1 MPDKKTFLLNC
12 EVCDTRKIKEEDYKD
27 YEQIKINT
35 ELVIVDE
42 KSKSILNRL
51 PLTMNQES
59 MIELP
64 DGVQLEIRT
73 INGKYEIT
81 GNTEV
86 KDYTFL
92 IVNGP
97 LLIHSDAQECLGK
110 YYKIVVNGPLR
121 CPKSLEGNMGKI
133 SVNGPIMVYPD
144 DCIILDKVF
153 QMDKYFPLR
162 AKEGKRYY
170 AESMVIIED
179 AEVDAKK
186 LAAKKVEFVTNR
198 LLVHESKVEACIPM
212 FDEKVEFVVV
222 PDGMKIL
229 YGKVV
234 LDEKFVKKEGSK
246 LFVYGSLEISPEC
259 DMKALEEIL
268 EKLIVKGDITLSRG
282 EQEESFQS
290 MDTEY
295 DNIIYRFEGRV
306 IVNKVNVS
314 IDGKLLENSIHG
326 VRIQNVAMVNIAE
339 EVSQQLILDK
349 LQIMNCAKVIC
360 SKEQKSAVAVISQ
373 NVAMIG
379 EEEKESS
386 LKDLFTTKVINAES
400 YIM

>member
-1 MPDKKTFLLNC
+1 MSDKKKFLLNC
-12 EVCDTRKIKEEDYKD
+12 EVCDARKIKEEDYKD

-42 KSKSILNRL
+42 ESKSILNRL
-51 PLTMNQES
+51 PVTMNQES

-64 DGVQLEIRT
+64 EGMQAEIRT

-81 GNTEV
+81 GNTDV
-86 KDYTFL
+86 KDYTLL

-97 LLIHSDAQECLGK
+97 LLIHPNAQETLGK

-121 CPKSLEGNMGKI
+121 CPKSIEGNLGKI
-133 SVNGPIMVYPD
+133 SINGPVKIYPD
-144 DCIILDKVF
+144 DCIILDKEF
-153 QMDKYFPLR
+153 HMDKYFPLR

-170 AESMVIIED
+170 AENMVIIGD
-179 AEVDAKK
+179 TTVDMEKLVAKN
-186 LAAKKVEFVTNR
+186 VEFVTNR
-198 LLVHESKVEACIPM
+198 LLVHESKVEECIPM
-212 FDEKVEFVVV
+212 FDENVEFVVV
-222 PDGMKIL
+222 PDGMKII
-229 YGKVV
+229 YGKIV
-234 LDEKFVKKEGSK
+234 LDEKFVKKEGNK
-246 LFVYGSLEISPEC
+246 LFVYGSVEVSPEC
-259 DMKALEEIL
+259 DMKVLGEIL
-268 EKLIVKGDITLSRG
+268 EKLIVKGDITLSR
-282 EQEESFQS
+282 EQEESFQR
-290 MDTEY
+290 MDAEY

-314 IDGKLLENSIHG
+314 IDEKLLENSVNGI
-326 VRIQNVAMVNIAE
+326 RIQNVAMVNIAE
-339 EVSQQLILDK
+339 EVSQQLILEK
-349 LQIMNCAKVIC
+349 LEIMNCAKVIC

-386 LKDLFTTKVINAES
+386 LIDLFTTKVINAES

>member
-1 MPDKKTFLLNC
+1 MSDKKKFLLNC
-12 EVCDTRKIKEEDYKD
+12 KVCDARKIKEEDYKD

-51 PLTMNQES
+51 PVTMNQES

-64 DGVQLEIRT
+64 EGMQAEIRT
-73 INGKYEIT
+73 INEKYEIT
-81 GNTEV
+81 GNTDV
-86 KDYTFL
+86 KDYTLL
-92 IVNGP
+92 IVNEP
-97 LLIHSDAQECLGK
+97 LLIYPDAQETLGK

-121 CPKSLEGNMGKI
+121 CPKSIEGNLGKI
-133 SVNGPIMVYPD
+133 SINGPVEIYPD

-153 QMDKYFPLR
+153 HMDKYFPLR

-170 AESMVIIED
+170 AEKMVIIGD
-179 AEVDAKK
+179 TAVDMEKLVAKNVK
-186 LAAKKVEFVTNR
+186 FVTNR
-198 LLVHESKVEACIPM
+198 LLVHESKIEECIPM
-212 FDEKVEFVVV
+212 FDENVEFVVV
-222 PDGMKIL
+222 PDGMKII
-229 YGKVV
+229 YGKIV
-234 LDEKFVKKEGSK
+234 LDEKFVKKEGNK
-246 LFVYGSLEISPEC
+246 LFVYGSVEVSPEC
-259 DMKALEEIL
+259 DMKVLGEIL
-268 EKLIVKGDITLSRG
+268 EKLIVKGDITLSR
-282 EQEESFQS
+282 EQEESFQR
-290 MDTEY
+290 MDAEY

-314 IDGKLLENSIHG
+314 IDEKLLENSANGI
-326 VRIQNVAMVNIAE
+326 RIQNVAMVNIAE
-339 EVSQQLILDK
+339 EVSQQLILEK
-349 LQIMNCAKVIC
+349 LEIMNCAKVIC

>member
-1 MPDKKTFLLNC
+1 MSDKKKFLLNC
-12 EVCDTRKIKEEDYKD
+12 EVCDARKIKEEDYKD

-42 KSKSILNRL
+42 ESKSILNRL
-51 PLTMNQES
+51 PVTMNQES

-64 DGVQLEIRT
+64 EGMQAEIRT

-81 GNTEV
+81 GNTDV
-86 KDYTFL
+86 KDYTLL

-97 LLIHSDAQECLGK
+97 LLIHPNAQETLGK

-121 CPKSLEGNMGKI
+121 CPKSIEENLGKI
-133 SVNGPIMVYPD
+133 SINGPVKIYPD
-144 DCIILDKVF
+144 DCIILDKEF
-153 QMDKYFPLR
+153 HMDKYFPLR

-170 AESMVIIED
+170 AENMVIIGD
-179 AEVDAKK
+179 TTVDMEKLVAKN
-186 LAAKKVEFVTNR
+186 VEFVTNR
-198 LLVHESKVEACIPM
+198 LLVHESKVEECIPM
-212 FDEKVEFVVV
+212 FDENVEFVVV
-222 PDGMKIL
+222 PDGMKII
-229 YGKVV
+229 YGKIV
-234 LDEKFVKKEGSK
+234 LDEKFVKKEGNK
-246 LFVYGSLEISPEC
+246 LFVYGSVEVSPEC
-259 DMKALEEIL
+259 DMKVLGEIL
-268 EKLIVKGDITLSRG
+268 EKFIVKGDITLSR
-282 EQEESFQS
+282 EQEESFQR
-290 MDTEY
+290 MDAEY

-306 IVNKVNVS
+306 IVNKVNVL
-314 IDGKLLENSIHG
+314 IDEKLLENSVNG

-339 EVSQQLILDK
+339 EVSQQLILEK
-349 LQIMNCAKVIC
+349 LEIMNCAKVIC

>member
-1 MPDKKTFLLNC
+1 MSDKKKFLLNC
-12 EVCDTRKIKEEDYKD
+12 EVCDARKIKEEDYQD

-51 PLTMNQES
+51 PVTMNQES

-64 DGVQLEIRT
+64 EGMQAEIRT

-81 GNTEV
+81 GNTDV
-86 KDYTFL
+86 KDYTL
-92 IVNGP
+92 LVVNGP
-97 LLIHSDAQECLGK
+97 LLIHSDAQERLGK
-110 YYKIVVNGPLR
+110 YYKIIVNGPLR
-121 CPKSLEGNMGKI
+121 CPKSLEGNLGKI
-133 SVNGPIMVYPD
+133 SVNGPVKVYPD

-153 QMDKYFPLR
+153 YMDKYFPLR

-170 AESMVIIED
+170 AEEMVIIED
-179 AEVDAKK
+179 AEVDVEK
-186 LAAKKVEFVTNR
+186 LAVKKVEFVTNR
-198 LLVHESKVEACIPM
+198 LLVHESKVETCIPM
-212 FDEKVEFVVV
+212 FEEKVEFVVV

-234 LDEKFVKKEGSK
+234 LNERFVKKTGSK
-246 LFVYGSLEISPEC
+246 LFVYGSVEISPKC

-268 EKLIVKGDITLSRG
+268 EKLIVKGDITLSR
-282 EQEESFQS
+282 EQEERLQN

-295 DNIIYRFEGRV
+295 DNIIHRFEGRV

-314 IDGKLLENSIHG
+314 IDEKLLENSVNGI
-326 VRIQNVAMVNIAE
+326 RIQNVAMVNIAE
-339 EVSQQLILDK
+339 EVSQQLILEK
-349 LQIMNCAKVIC
+349 LEIMNCAKVIC

>member
-1 MPDKKTFLLNC
+1 MSDKKKFLLNC
-12 EVCDTRKIKEEDYKD
+12 EVCDARKIKEEDYKD

-42 KSKSILNRL
+42 ESKSILNRL
-51 PLTMNQES
+51 PVTMNQES

-64 DGVQLEIRT
+64 EGMQAEIRT

-81 GNTEV
+81 GNTDV
-86 KDYTFL
+86 KDYTLL

-97 LLIHSDAQECLGK
+97 LLIHPDAQETLGK

-121 CPKSLEGNMGKI
+121 CPKSIEGNLGKI
-133 SVNGPIMVYPD
+133 SINGPVKIYPD
-144 DCIILDKVF
+144 DCIILDKEF
-153 QMDKYFPLR
+153 HMDKYFPLR

-170 AESMVIIED
+170 AENMVIIGD
-179 AEVDAKK
+179 TTVDMEKLVAKN
-186 LAAKKVEFVTNR
+186 VEFVTNR
-198 LLVHESKVEACIPM
+198 LLVHESKVEECIPM
-212 FDEKVEFVVV
+212 FDENVEFVVV
-222 PDGMKIL
+222 PDGMKII
-229 YGKVV
+229 YGKIV
-234 LDEKFVKKEGSK
+234 LDEKFVKKEGNK
-246 LFVYGSLEISPEC
+246 LFVYGSVEISSEC
-259 DMKALEEIL
+259 DMKVLGEIL
-268 EKLIVKGDITLSRG
+268 EKLIVKGDITLSR
-282 EQEESFQS
+282 EQEESFQR
-290 MDTEY
+290 MDAEY

-306 IVNKVNVS
+306 IVNKVNVL
-314 IDGKLLENSIHG
+314 IDEKLLENSVNG

-339 EVSQQLILDK
+339 EVSQQLILEK
-349 LQIMNCAKVIC
+349 LEIMNCAKVIC

>member
-1 MPDKKTFLLNC
+1 MSDKKKFLLNC

-42 KSKSILNRL
+42 KSKGILNRL

-64 DGVQLEIRT
+64 DGVQAEIRT

-81 GNTEV
+81 GNTDV
-86 KDYTFL
+86 KDYTL
-92 IVNGP
+92 LVVNGP
-97 LLIHSDAQECLGK
+97 LLIHSEAQERLGK

-121 CPKSLEGNMGKI
+121 CPKSLEGNLGKI
-133 SVNGPIMVYPD
+133 SVNGPVMVYPD

-153 QMDKYFPLR
+153 HMDKYFPLR

-170 AESMVIIED
+170 AENMVIIKD
-179 AEVDAKK
+179 AEVDAEK
-186 LAAKKVEFVTNR
+186 LATKKVEFVTNR

-222 PDGMKIL
+222 PDGMKIF

-246 LFVYGSLEISPEC
+246 LFVYGSVEISPEC
-259 DMKALEEIL
+259 DMKALEEYL
-268 EKLIVKGDITLSRG
+268 EKLIVKGDITLSR
-282 EQEESFQS
+282 EQEERFQS

-339 EVSQQLILDK
+339 EVSQQLILEK
-349 LQIMNCAKVIC
+349 LEIMNCAKVIC

-379 EEEKESS
+379 EEEKESP
-386 LKDLFTTKVINAES
+386 LKDLVATKVINAES

>member
-1 MPDKKTFLLNC
+1 MSDKKKFLLNC
-12 EVCDTRKIKEEDYKD
+12 EVCDTRKIKEEDYQD

-64 DGVQLEIRT
+64 EGMKPEIRT

-81 GNTEV
+81 GNMEV
-86 KDYTFL
+86 KDYTLL
-92 IVNGP
+92 IVNGS
-97 LLIHSDAQECLGK
+97 LLIHADAQETLGK
-110 YYKIVVNGPLR
+110 YYKIVVNGSLR

-133 SVNGPIMVYPD
+133 SVNGSVKLYPD
-144 DCIILDKVF
+144 NSIILDKVF
-153 QMDKYFPLR
+153 WMDKYFPLR

-170 AESMVIIED
+170 AEKMVIIED
-179 AEVDAKK
+179 TEVDVEK

-234 LDEKFVKKEGSK
+234 LDEKLVKKEGNK
-246 LFVYGSLEISPEC
+246 LFVYGSVEISPEC
-259 DMKALEEIL
+259 DMKAMGEML
-268 EKLIVKGDITLSRG
+268 EKLIVKGDVTLSR

-295 DNIIYRFEGRV
+295 DNIIYRFEGRE

-314 IDGKLLENSIHG
+314 IDEKLLENSIHG

-339 EVSQQLILDK
+339 EVNAELILEK
-349 LQIMNCAKVIC
+349 LEIKNCAKVIC
-360 SKEQKSAVAVISQ
+360 SEEQKSAVAVISQ

-379 EEEKESS
+379 EEEKENSFRN
-386 LKDLFTTKVINAES
+386 LFNTKVINAES

>member
-1 MPDKKTFLLNC
+1 MSDKKKFLLNC
-12 EVCDTRKIKEEDYKD
+12 EVCDARKIKEEDYKD

-51 PLTMNQES
+51 PVTMNQES

-64 DGVQLEIRT
+64 EGMQAEIRT

-81 GNTEV
+81 GNTDV
-86 KDYTFL
+86 KDYTIL

-97 LLIHSDAQECLGK
+97 LLIHPDAQETLGK

-121 CPKSLEGNMGKI
+121 CPKSIEGKLGKI
-133 SVNGPIMVYPD
+133 SINGPVEIYPD
-144 DCIILDKVF
+144 DCIILDKAF
-153 QMDKYFPLR
+153 HMDKYFPLR

-170 AESMVIIED
+170 AENMVIIGD
-179 AEVDAKK
+179 TAVDMEKLVAKNVK
-186 LAAKKVEFVTNR
+186 FVTNR
-198 LLVHESKVEACIPM
+198 LLVHESKIEECIPM
-212 FDEKVEFVVV
+212 FDENVEFVVV
-222 PDGMKIL
+222 PDGMKII
-229 YGKVV
+229 YGKIV
-234 LDEKFVKKEGSK
+234 LDEKFVKKEGNK
-246 LFVYGSLEISPEC
+246 LFVYGSVEISPEC
-259 DMKALEEIL
+259 DMKVLGETL
-268 EKLIVKGDITLSRG
+268 EKLIVKGDITLSR
-282 EQEESFQS
+282 EQEESFQR
-290 MDTEY
+290 MDAEY

-314 IDGKLLENSIHG
+314 IDEKLLENSVNGI
-326 VRIQNVAMVNIAE
+326 RIQNVAMVNIAE
-339 EVSQQLILDK
+339 EVSQQLILEK
-349 LQIMNCAKVIC
+349 LEIMNCAKVIC

>member
-1 MPDKKTFLLNC
+1 MSDKKKFLLNC
-12 EVCDTRKIKEEDYKD
+12 EVCDARKIKEEDYKD

-42 KSKSILNRL
+42 ESKSILNRL
-51 PLTMNQES
+51 PVTMNQES

-64 DGVQLEIRT
+64 EGMQAEIRT

-81 GNTEV
+81 GNTDV
-86 KDYTFL
+86 KDYTLL

-97 LLIHSDAQECLGK
+97 LLIHPNAQETLGK

-121 CPKSLEGNMGKI
+121 CPKSIEENLGKI
-133 SVNGPIMVYPD
+133 SINGPVKIYPD
-144 DCIILDKVF
+144 DCIILDKEF
-153 QMDKYFPLR
+153 HMDKYFPLR

-170 AESMVIIED
+170 AENMVIIGD
-179 AEVDAKK
+179 TTVDMEKLVAKN
-186 LAAKKVEFVTNR
+186 VEFVTNR
-198 LLVHESKVEACIPM
+198 LLVHESKVEECIPM
-212 FDEKVEFVVV
+212 FDENVEFVVV
-222 PDGMKIL
+222 PDGMKII
-229 YGKVV
+229 YGKIV
-234 LDEKFVKKEGSK
+234 LDEKFVKKEGNK
-246 LFVYGSLEISPEC
+246 LFVYGSVEVSPEC
-259 DMKALEEIL
+259 DMKVLGEIL
-268 EKLIVKGDITLSRG
+268 EKLIVKGDITLSR
-282 EQEESFQS
+282 EQEESFQR
-290 MDTEY
+290 MDAEY
-295 DNIIYRFEGRV
+295 DSIIYRFEGRV

-314 IDGKLLENSIHG
+314 IDEKLLENSVNGI
-326 VRIQNVAMVNIAE
+326 RIQNVAMVNIAE
-339 EVSQQLILDK
+339 EVSQQLILEK
-349 LQIMNCAKVIC
+349 LEIMNCAKVIC

>member
-1 MPDKKTFLLNC
+1 MSDKKKFLLNC
-12 EVCDTRKIKEEDYKD
+12 EVCDARKIKEEDYKD

-42 KSKSILNRL
+42 ESKSILNRL
-51 PLTMNQES
+51 PVTMNQES

-64 DGVQLEIRT
+64 EGMQAEIRT

-81 GNTEV
+81 GNTDV
-86 KDYTFL
+86 KDYTLL

-97 LLIHSDAQECLGK
+97 LLIHPDAQETLGK

-121 CPKSLEGNMGKI
+121 CPKSIEGNLGKI
-133 SVNGPIMVYPD
+133 SINGPVKIYPD
-144 DCIILDKVF
+144 DCIILDKEF
-153 QMDKYFPLR
+153 HMDKYFPLR

-170 AESMVIIED
+170 AENMVIIGD
-179 AEVDAKK
+179 TTVDMEKLVAKN
-186 LAAKKVEFVTNR
+186 VEFVTNR
-198 LLVHESKVEACIPM
+198 LLVHESKVEECIPM
-212 FDEKVEFVVV
+212 FDENVEFVVV
-222 PDGMKIL
+222 PDGMKII
-229 YGKVV
+229 YRKIV
-234 LDEKFVKKEGSK
+234 LDEKFVKKEGNK
-246 LFVYGSLEISPEC
+246 LFVYGSVEVSPEC
-259 DMKALEEIL
+259 DMKVLGETL
-268 EKLIVKGDITLSRG
+268 EKLIVKGDITLSR
-282 EQEESFQS
+282 EQEESFQR

-295 DNIIYRFEGRV
+295 DSIIYRFEGRV

-314 IDGKLLENSIHG
+314 IDEKLLENSVNGI
-326 VRIQNVAMVNIAE
+326 RIQNVAMVNIAE
-339 EVSQQLILDK
+339 EVSQQLILEK
-349 LQIMNCAKVIC
+349 MEIMNCAKVIC

-386 LKDLFTTKVINAES
+386 LIDLFTTKVINAES

>member
-1 MPDKKTFLLNC
+1 MSDKKKFLLNC
-12 EVCDTRKIKEEDYKD
+12 EVCDARKIKEEDYKD

-42 KSKSILNRL
+42 ESKSILNRL
-51 PLTMNQES
+51 PVTMNQES

-64 DGVQLEIRT
+64 EGMQAEIRT
-73 INGKYEIT
+73 INGKCEIT
-81 GNTEV
+81 GNTDV
-86 KDYTFL
+86 KDYTLL

-97 LLIHSDAQECLGK
+97 LLIHPDAQETIGK

-121 CPKSLEGNMGKI
+121 CPKSIEGNLGKI
-133 SVNGPIMVYPD
+133 SINGPVKIYPD
-144 DCIILDKVF
+144 DCIILDKEYH
-153 QMDKYFPLR
+153 MDKYFPLR

-170 AESMVIIED
+170 AENMVIIGD
-179 AEVDAKK
+179 TTVDMEKLVAKN
-186 LAAKKVEFVTNR
+186 VEFVTNR
-198 LLVHESKVEACIPM
+198 LLVHESKVEECIPM
-212 FDEKVEFVVV
+212 FDENVEFVVV
-222 PDGMKIL
+222 PDGMKII
-229 YGKVV
+229 YGKIV
-234 LDEKFVKKEGSK
+234 LDEKFVKKEGNK
-246 LFVYGSLEISPEC
+246 LFVYGSVEVSPEC
-259 DMKALEEIL
+259 DMKVLGEIL
-268 EKLIVKGDITLSRG
+268 EKLIVKGDITLSR
-282 EQEESFQS
+282 EQEESFQR
-290 MDTEY
+290 MDAEY

-314 IDGKLLENSIHG
+314 IDEKLLENSVNGI
-326 VRIQNVAMVNIAE
+326 RIQNVAMVNIAE
-339 EVSQQLILDK
+339 EVSQQLILEK
-349 LQIMNCAKVIC
+349 LEIMNCAKVIC

>member
-1 MPDKKTFLLNC
+1 MSDKKKFLLNC
-12 EVCDTRKIKEEDYKD
+12 EVCDARKIKEEDYKD

-42 KSKSILNRL
+42 ESKSILNRL
-51 PLTMNQES
+51 PVTMNQES

-64 DGVQLEIRT
+64 EGMQAEIRT

-81 GNTEV
+81 GNTDV
-86 KDYTFL
+86 KDYTLL

-97 LLIHSDAQECLGK
+97 LLIHPNAQETLGK

-121 CPKSLEGNMGKI
+121 CPKSIEGNLGKI
-133 SVNGPIMVYPD
+133 SINGPVKIYPD
-144 DCIILDKVF
+144 DCIILDKEF
-153 QMDKYFPLR
+153 HMDKYFPLR

-170 AESMVIIED
+170 AENMVIIGD
-179 AEVDAKK
+179 TTVDMEKLVAKN
-186 LAAKKVEFVTNR
+186 VEFVTNR
-198 LLVHESKVEACIPM
+198 LLVHESKVEECIPM
-212 FDEKVEFVVV
+212 FDENVEFVVV
-222 PDGMKIL
+222 PDGMKII
-229 YGKVV
+229 YGKIV
-234 LDEKFVKKEGSK
+234 LDEKFVKKEGNK
-246 LFVYGSLEISPEC
+246 LFVYGSVEVSPEC
-259 DMKALEEIL
+259 DMKVLGEIL
-268 EKLIVKGDITLSRG
+268 EKLIVKGDITLSR
-282 EQEESFQS
+282 EQEESFQR

-295 DNIIYRFEGRV
+295 DSIIYRFEGRV

-314 IDGKLLENSIHG
+314 IDEKLLENSVNGI
-326 VRIQNVAMVNIAE
+326 RIQNVAMVNIAE
-339 EVSQQLILDK
+339 EVSQQLILEK
-349 LQIMNCAKVIC
+349 LEIMNCAKVIC

>member
-1 MPDKKTFLLNC
+1 MSDKKKFLLNC
-12 EVCDTRKIKEEDYKD
+12 EVCDARKIKEEDYKD

-42 KSKSILNRL
+42 ESKSILNRL
-51 PLTMNQES
+51 PVTMNQES

-64 DGVQLEIRT
+64 EGMQAEIRT

-81 GNTEV
+81 GNTDV
-86 KDYTFL
+86 KDYTLL

-97 LLIHSDAQECLGK
+97 LLIHPNAQETLGK

-121 CPKSLEGNMGKI
+121 CPKSIEGNLGKI
-133 SVNGPIMVYPD
+133 SINGPVKIYPD
-144 DCIILDKVF
+144 DCIILDKEF
-153 QMDKYFPLR
+153 HMDKYFPLR

-170 AESMVIIED
+170 AENMVIIGD
-179 AEVDAKK
+179 TTVDMEKLVAKN
-186 LAAKKVEFVTNR
+186 VEFVTNR
-198 LLVHESKVEACIPM
+198 LLVHESKVEECIPM
-212 FDEKVEFVVV
+212 FDENVEFVVV
-222 PDGMKIL
+222 PDGMKII
-229 YGKVV
+229 YGKIV
-234 LDEKFVKKEGSK
+234 LDEKFVKKEGNK
-246 LFVYGSLEISPEC
+246 LFVYGSVEVSSEC
-259 DMKALEEIL
+259 DMKVLGEIL
-268 EKLIVKGDITLSRG
+268 EKLIVKGDITLSR
-282 EQEESFQS
+282 EQEKSFQR
-290 MDTEY
+290 MDAEY

-314 IDGKLLENSIHG
+314 IDEKLLENSVNGI
-326 VRIQNVAMVNIAE
+326 RIQNVAMVNIAE
-339 EVSQQLILDK
+339 EVSQQLILEK
-349 LQIMNCAKVIC
+349 LEIMNCAKVIC

-386 LKDLFTTKVINAES
+386 LIDLFTTKVINAES

>member
-1 MPDKKTFLLNC
+1 MSDKKKFLLNC
-12 EVCDTRKIKEEDYKD
+12 EVCDARKIKEEDYKD

-42 KSKSILNRL
+42 ESKSILNRL
-51 PLTMNQES
+51 PVTMNQES

-64 DGVQLEIRT
+64 EGMQAEIRT

-81 GNTEV
+81 GKTDV
-86 KDYTFL
+86 KDYTLL

-97 LLIHSDAQECLGK
+97 LLIHPNAQETLGK

-121 CPKSLEGNMGKI
+121 CPKSIEGNLGKI
-133 SVNGPIMVYPD
+133 SINGPVKIYPD
-144 DCIILDKVF
+144 DCIILDKEF
-153 QMDKYFPLR
+153 HMDKYFPLR

-170 AESMVIIED
+170 AENMVIIGD
-179 AEVDAKK
+179 TTVDMEKLVAKN
-186 LAAKKVEFVTNR
+186 VEFVTNR
-198 LLVHESKVEACIPM
+198 LLVHESKVEECIPM
-212 FDEKVEFVVV
+212 FDENVEFVVV
-222 PDGMKIL
+222 PDGMKII
-229 YGKVV
+229 YGKIV
-234 LDEKFVKKEGSK
+234 LDEKFVKKEGNK
-246 LFVYGSLEISPEC
+246 LFVYGSVEVSPEC
-259 DMKALEEIL
+259 DMKVLGEIL
-268 EKLIVKGDITLSRG
+268 EKLIVKGDITLSR
-282 EQEESFQS
+282 EQEESFQR
-290 MDTEY
+290 MDAEY

-314 IDGKLLENSIHG
+314 IDEKLLENSVNGI
-326 VRIQNVAMVNIAE
+326 RIQNVAMVNIAE
-339 EVSQQLILDK
+339 EVSQQLILEK
-349 LQIMNCAKVIC
+349 LEIMNCAKVIC

-386 LKDLFTTKVINAES
+386 LIDLFTTKVINAES

>member
-1 MPDKKTFLLNC
+1 M
-12 EVCDTRKIKEEDYKD
+12 CDARKIKEEDYKD

-42 KSKSILNRL
+42 ESKSILNRL
-51 PLTMNQES
+51 PVTMNQES

-64 DGVQLEIRT
+64 EGMQAEIRT

-81 GNTEV
+81 GNTDV
-86 KDYTFL
+86 KDYTLL

-97 LLIHSDAQECLGK
+97 LLIHPDAQETLGK

-121 CPKSLEGNMGKI
+121 CPKSIEENLGKI
-133 SVNGPIMVYPD
+133 SINGPVKIYPD
-144 DCIILDKVF
+144 DCIILDKEF
-153 QMDKYFPLR
+153 HMDKYFPLR

-170 AESMVIIED
+170 AENMVIIGD
-179 AEVDAKK
+179 TTVDMEKLVAKN
-186 LAAKKVEFVTNR
+186 VEFVTNR
-198 LLVHESKVEACIPM
+198 LLVHESKVEECIPM
-212 FDEKVEFVVV
+212 FDENVEFVVV
-222 PDGMKIL
+222 PDGMKII
-229 YGKVV
+229 YGKIV
-234 LDEKFVKKEGSK
+234 LDEKFVKKEGNK
-246 LFVYGSLEISPEC
+246 LFVYGFVEVSPEC
-259 DMKALEEIL
+259 DMKVLGEIL
-268 EKLIVKGDITLSRG
+268 EKLIVKGDITLSR
-282 EQEESFQS
+282 EQEESFQR
-290 MDTEY
+290 MDAEY

-314 IDGKLLENSIHG
+314 IDEKLLENSVNGI
-326 VRIQNVAMVNIAE
+326 RIQNVAMVNIAE
-339 EVSQQLILDK
+339 EVSQQLILEK
-349 LQIMNCAKVIC
+349 LEIMNCAKVIC

-386 LKDLFTTKVINAES
+386 LIDLFTTKVINAES

>member
-1 MPDKKTFLLNC
+1 MSDKKKFLLNC
-12 EVCDTRKIKEEDYKD
+12 EVCDARKIKEEDYQD

-51 PLTMNQES
+51 PVTMNQES

-64 DGVQLEIRT
+64 EGMQAEIRT

-81 GNTEV
+81 GNTDV
-86 KDYTFL
+86 KDYTLL
-92 IVNGP
+92 IVNGS
-97 LLIHSDAQECLGK
+97 LLIHPNAQETLGK

-121 CPKSLEGNMGKI
+121 CPKSIEGNLGKI
-133 SVNGPIMVYPD
+133 SINGPVKIYPD
-144 DCIILDKVF
+144 DCIILDKEF
-153 QMDKYFPLR
+153 HMDKYFPLR

-170 AESMVIIED
+170 AENMVIIGD
-179 AEVDAKK
+179 TTVDMEKLVAKN
-186 LAAKKVEFVTNR
+186 VEFVTNR
-198 LLVHESKVEACIPM
+198 LLVHESKVEDCIPM
-212 FDEKVEFVVV
+212 FDENVEFVVV
-222 PDGMKIL
+222 PDGMKII
-229 YGKVV
+229 YGKII
-234 LDEKFVKKEGSK
+234 LDEKFVKKEGNK
-246 LFVYGSLEISPEC
+246 LFVYGSVEVSPEC
-259 DMKALEEIL
+259 DMKVLGEIL
-268 EKLIVKGDITLSRG
+268 EKLIVKGDITLSR
-282 EQEESFQS
+282 EQEESFQR
-290 MDTEY
+290 MDAEY

-314 IDGKLLENSIHG
+314 IDEKLLENSVNGI
-326 VRIQNVAMVNIAE
+326 RIQNVAMVNIAE
-339 EVSQQLILDK
+339 EVSQQLILEK
-349 LQIMNCAKVIC
+349 LEIMNCAKVIC

-386 LKDLFTTKVINAES
+386 LIDLFTTKVINAES